1 MAFANFRRI
10 LRLSTFEKRK
20 SREYEHVRRDLD
32 PNDIWEIVGELG
44 DGAFGK
50 VYKAKNKETGALA
63 AAKVIETKSEEEL
76 EDYIVEIEVL
86 ATCDHPYIV
95 KLLGAYYYDGKL
107 WDDKDLLRVL
117 QEEQEES
124 APGRAGMEVLQEE
137 QDESGPGGAGMRVL
151 QEKEEI
157 MIEFCPGGAVDAIML
172 ELDRGLTEPQIQVV
186 CRQMLEALDFLHG
199 KKIIHRD
206 LKAGNVLMTLEGDIR
221 LADFGVSAKNL
232 KTLQKRDSFIGT
244 PYWMAPEVVLCET
257 MKDAPYDYKADIWS
271 LGITM
276 IEMAQ
281 IEPPHHELNPMR
293 VLLKIAK
300 SDPPTLLTPSKW
312 SVEFR
317 DFLKIALDKNPET
330 RPSAAQLLQH
340 PFVSRVTS
348 NKALRE
354 LVAEAKAEVLEEIED
369 GREDAKEDGE
379 EEDAVDAVP
388 PLVNHTQDSTSVT
401 QPSLNSGKLLQDSST
416 RVPPGQPQEPVN
428 GPCSQSSGDGSL
440 QTTSPTDGV
449 SKNDNNLKE
458 PVPLRKSRP
467 LSMDARIQ
475 VDEEK
480 QITDQPENPS
490 PGASKSQKANQSRP
504 NSSALETLGGEIVSN
519 GSLDLPGSVTPSHS
533 KRASDCS
540 NLSTSESTDYGSSLS
555 ADLSLNKETGSL
567 SLKGSKLHN
576 KTLKRTRRF
585 VVDGVEVSITTSKII
600 SEDEKKDEEMR
611 FLRRQELR
619 ELRLLQKEEHRN
631 QTQLSSKH
639 ELQLE
644 QMHKRFEQEINR
656 PRRSSMTWSS
666 KTCGAAAEAA
676 GGEDGAGPQS
686 ALQRGGQAD
695 PPGAG
700 PRPRQVPG
708 AAQADEEGEVKTE
721 VEKLPRQQRKE
732 SMKQKME
739 EHSQKKQ
746 LLDRDFVAKQ
756 KEDLE
761 LAMKKLTAENRR
773 EICDM
778 ERDCLSK
785 KQELLRDRE
794 AALWE
799 MEEHQLQER
808 HQLVKQQLKDQ
819 YFLQRHD
826 LLRKHEKER
835 EQMQRYNQRM
845 MEQLK
850 VRQQQEKARLP
861 KIQRSDGKTRMAMY
875 KKSLHIN
882 GAGSASEQR
891 EKIKQFSQQEEKRQ
905 KAERLQQQQKH
916 ENQMRDMV
924 AQCESN
930 MSELQQLQNEK
941 CHLLVEHETQ
951 KLKALDESHNQ
962 SLKEW
967 RDKLRPRKK
976 ALEEDLNQKKRE
988 QEMFFKLSEEAE
1000 SLVTTPNRAS
1010 KFFPYSSG
1018 DAS

>member
-32 PNDIWEIVGELG
+32 PNDVWEIVGELG

-107 WDDKDLLRVL
+107 W
-117 QEEQEES
+117 
-124 APGRAGMEVLQEE
+124 
-137 QDESGPGGAGMRVL
+137 
-151 QEKEEI
+151 I

-388 PLVNHTQDSTSVT
+388 PPVNHTQDSANTT
-401 QPSLNSGKLLQDSST
+401 QPSLSSDKLLQDSST
-416 RVPPGQPQEPVN
+416 ALPPGQPQEPVN
-428 GPCSQSSGDGSL
+428 GPCSQPSGDGPL

-449 SKNDNNLKE
+449 SKNDNNLKV

-480 QITDQPENPS
+480 QITDQTENPS

-504 NSSALETLGGEIVSN
+504 NSSALETLGGETVSN
-519 GSLDLPGSVTPSHS
+519 GGLDLPGSVTPSHS

-540 NLSTSESTDYGSSLS
+540 NLSTSESTDYGTSLS

-644 QMHKRFEQEINR
+644 QMHKRFEQEINAKKKFYDVELENLER
-656 PRRSSMTWSS
+656 QQKQQVEKMEQDHSLRRRE
-666 KTCGAAAEAA
+666 EAKRIRLEQDRDYA
-676 GGEDGAGPQS
+676 RFQEQ
-686 ALQRGGQAD
+686 LKQMKK
-695 PPGAG
+695 
-700 PRPRQVPG
+700 
-708 AAQADEEGEVKTE
+708 EVKTE

-819 YFLQRHD
+819 YFLQRHE

-1000 SLVTTPNRAS
+1000 SSLTTPNRAS